1 MKNIIDARHENKSFK
16 SLVDPAKSRRRE
28 SLDEI

>member
-1 MKNIIDARHENKSFK
+1 MINFIDARHENKSFK
-16 SLVDPAKSRRRE
+16 SLVDPANSRIIE